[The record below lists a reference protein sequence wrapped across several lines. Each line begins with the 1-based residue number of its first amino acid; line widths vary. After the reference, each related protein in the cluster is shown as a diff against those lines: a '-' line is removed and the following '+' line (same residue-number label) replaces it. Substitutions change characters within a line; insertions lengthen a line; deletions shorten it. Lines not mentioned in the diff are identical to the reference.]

1 MSDLSPS
8 LRYHSVQPQ
17 SIKTG
22 YNEFDNIDMLIAVG
36 PNRSLVMNSVRICG
50 DLLVETAAGTRAAS
64 QAGVQFDER
73 VGAHAFI
80 ESLQITSQNQGN
92 LENIGNS
99 YARYVAMAGVASL
112 SDNDYNNATHI
123 CELKGA
129 NAEVAQRYCEGIT
142 ATATTAT
149 PIAYD
154 ADFSIKPMCALNKM
168 NANLAF
174 NKTGTITLTCNL
186 ARNMS
191 ALYGFGQ
198 NAATKYTLKNLR
210 CTFNSMPDSKT
221 PQTVSMRTIHSVKS
235 NILSGSA
242 TISANVNAVCDAVSI
257 SVLKQANENVP
268 QQNNYALENMIN
280 FNQVQYLFNDQ
291 TNSLITYRISDQ
303 TEVLQRFVDSMYNS
317 GHNQVALS
325 KFRGN
330 GGWGMGLEFDGNIDL
345 SSNTFTIQLES
356 GVGSG
361 AANTPYAIWMYF
373 HSSVQV

>member
-8 LRYHSVQPQ
+8 LRYHQVQPQ

-22 YNEFDNIDMLIAVG
+22 YTEFDNIDFLIAVG
-36 PNRSLVMNSVRICG
+36 PNRSLVQNSVRICG
-50 DLLVETAAGTRAAS
+50 DLLVESVAGTRTVS
-64 QAGVQFDER
+64 GIQFDER

-112 SDNDYNNATHI
+112 SDNDYCNAKHI

-129 NAEVAQRYCEGIT
+129 NAEVAFKYAQGIL
-142 ATATTAT
+142 ATATTAV
-149 PIAYD
+149 PVVND
-154 ADFSIKPMCALNKM
+154 ADFSFKPMCALNKM
-168 NANLAF
+168 SDNLAF
-174 NKTGTITLTCNL
+174 NKSGTVTLTCNL

-191 ALYGFGQ
+191 ALFGALQ
-198 NAATKYTLKNLR
+198 TPTAKYTLKNLR

-221 PQTVSMRTIHSVKS
+221 PSTVSMRTIHSVKS

-268 QQNNYALENMIN
+268 QHNNYALEHMIA

-291 TNSLITYRISDQ
+291 TNSLVTYRISDQ

-330 GGWGMGLEFDGNIDL
+330 NGWGMGLEFDGNIDL
-345 SSNTFTIQLES
+345 SSNTFTLQIES

-361 AANTPYAIWMYF
+361 ATNTPYAIWMYF